1 MNTVFKPEGSVF
13 MRLFSLTIAENGK
26 RLSQA
31 AQLQLGKSNDSGHIQ
46 SLLVATGSGIGF
58 AEIYSKASM

>member
-26 RLSQA
+26 RLGQA
-31 AQLQLGKSNDSGHIQ
+31 AQQQLGKSDDSEHVQ
-46 SLLVATGSGIGF
+46 PRLVATGSGIGI
-58 AEIYSKASM
+58 AEVYSKASM